1 MDMNLFRPVPPS
13 SMDGLFFCP
22 NCRSPILSLRIRR
35 MVPQRCPS
43 LIWLWPVP
51 RPIHSQQVCTGE
63 SSLPRLRQP
72 RLKQFL
78 PAIVMP
84 EFGCAETRPAEF
96 QDRLRCLGPLFAS
109 CSGWIFRSAER
120 ARHRFNP
127 TIQIPTCGCVVVY
140 VAACP
145 SCVHSNINQI
155 PSIIPG
161 VSHVA
166 RPVVRLCLR
175 VSRLSA
181 PFHSYHCIR
190 SA

>member
-1 MDMNLFRPVPPS
+1 MRGSDDGYESFSTRPAFIHGWIVFLSELSVANSFSADPTHGAAEMSEFDLAVAGTSTHSFATSMHSGIVVAQAEAAEAQAIS
-13 SMDGLFFCP
+13 SC
-22 NCRSPILSLRIRR
+22 
-35 MVPQRCPS
+35 
-43 LIWLWPVP
+43 
-51 RPIHSQQVCTGE
+51 
-63 SSLPRLRQP
+63 
-72 RLKQFL
+72 

-166 RPVVRLCLR
+166 RP
-175 VSRLSA
+175 
-181 PFHSYHCIR
+181 
-190 SA
+190 